1 MDVRVLPVRS
11 PRLSAGIEEV
21 ATMLDSAFR
30 KRFRYSY
37 DSSPSPTLLV
47 RKRYRGTSELIFGTD
62 SDEIDESLDSDSESE
77 DAKDKG
83 PTTEDE
89 GPAAGDEG
97 LAAGVEGSGVDDDSY
112 GLDDESHGVDDESRG
127 LDDEGLG
134 IESDGLGLGEE
145 DAVPEGQQ
153 QAALVVR
160 TTVSTPL
167 GLRQPTLTT
176 WIDPEDGMAYI
187 DVHVYPP
194 PAPPIQTP
202 PSPDWMPASLP
213 ISPLLSVVPLPV
225 SSP

>member
-11 PRLSAGIEEV
+11 PRLSAGIAEV

-37 DSSPSPTLLV
+37 DSSPSPTLPV
-47 RKRYRGTSELIFGTD
+47 RKRYRGTSELIFSTD

-83 PTTEDE
+83 PTAEDE
-89 GPAAGDEG
+89 
-97 LAAGVEGSGVDDDSY
+97 
-112 GLDDESHGVDDESRG
+112 DDESRG

-153 QAALVVR
+153 QAAPVVR

-167 GLRQPTLTT
+167 GLGSLEHEQERIAITFGALWRPILAWEAWAGRVDTRM
-176 WIDPEDGMAYI
+176 IDMSWAGYD
-187 DVHVYPP
+187 DHRLVH
-194 PAPPIQTP
+194 
-202 PSPDWMPASLP
+202 DM
-213 ISPLLSVVPLPV
+213 LL
-225 SSP
+225 